1 MSALSETINQDY
13 TVALKGR
20 EAGRVATLRL
30 LRSALQNAQI
40 AKREELADEDVLK
53 VLASEV
59 KKRQEAILSYRQGQ
73 REDLAAQEE
82 AELAIIKSYL
92 PPELPEEAISK
103 IIEKVIAEN
112 NFTAKDFGQ
121 TMKLAVAELKGQAD
135 GKRVAEAVKKK
146 LEARKIET

>member
-1 MSALSETINQDY
+1 MPN
-13 TVALKGR
+13 
-20 EAGRVATLRL
+20 
-30 LRSALQNAQI
+30 
-40 AKREELADEDVLK
+40 REELADEDVLK

-146 LEARKIET
+146 LEARK

>member
-20 EAGRVATLRL
+20 EAGRVAALRL

-146 LEARKIET
+146 LEARK